1 MKTVSKAP
9 IQRYIVML
17 KVDIDAPASRTRQT
31 AGERWAAIDA
41 VVQKASEALP
51 AIDEIISRHGG
62 RRISDSP
69 DALGGVV
76 IETTQAGAEALRA
89 LDSVV
94 EGVVADRKVELI

>member
-1 MKTVSKAP
+1 MKTIFKDP

-31 AGERWAAIDA
+31 AGERRAAIDE
-41 VVQKASEALP
+41 VVRKASRGLP

-62 RRISDSP
+62 RRISDAP
-69 DALGGVV
+69 DALAGVV
-76 IETTQAGAEALRA
+76 IETTQAGADELRA

-94 EGVVADRKVELI
+94 DGVVADRKVELI